1 MHDFFGW
8 ILPEFTPARF
18 AKSAQYLN
26 NVQCMGVFNMI
37 TNIALS
43 RFKWINLPDTCMPDV
58 LEQTLF
64 FYGRALFF
72 EDEDLGFVHTPVN
85 LPGPFNIYYES
96 TVRYAYSFCNYRKKL
111 ELDNSV
117 LIRANHTMSPDYLV
131 VWNYAPKITNCLRAI
146 DVHTETLKRPFL
158 ITCQEKDKQNVRTAI
173 NKIADNEIAV
183 VGQKFVDGDA
193 IKVMNL
199 VKDSHLQ
206 DMWANVKNYFNQCY
220 NSLGVKNNYTEK
232 RERMITTEAEGEGNS
247 IRHMLES
254 ALDERKRACELINKM
269 YGLNVDVEAN
279 ELETFTDEMLE
290 IQAARITGQYG
301 STEEGEI
308 DVSGVESSNE
318 T

>member
-8 ILPEFTPARF
+8 MLPQFMPAKF

-26 NVQCMGVFNMI
+26 NVQCMNVFNMI

-72 EDEDLGFVHTPVN
+72 EDDDLGFVHTPVM
-85 LPGPFNIYYES
+85 LPGPFNIYFES
-96 TVRYAYSFCNYRKKL
+96 TVRQAYSFCNYRKTL
-111 ELDNSV
+111 SINDSV
-117 LIRANHTMSPDYLV
+117 LIRANHTMAPDYLT
-131 VWNYAPKITNCLRAI
+131 VWNYAPKITNCMRAI
-146 DVHTETLKRPFL
+146 DVHTETLKRPFMV
-158 ITCQEKDKQNVRTAI
+158 TCQEKDKQNIRNAI
-173 NKIADNEIAV
+173 NKIADNDIAV
-183 VGQKFVDGDA
+183 VGQKFTDGSA
-193 IKVMNL
+193 INVMNL

-220 NSLGVKNNYTEK
+220 NSLGIKNNYTEK

-247 IRHMLES
+247 IRHMLE
-254 ALDERKRACELINKM
+254 AELDERKRACELINDM
-269 YGLNVDVEAN
+269 FGLNVDVEAN

-290 IQAARITGQYG
+290 AQAAR
-301 STEEGEI
+301 
-308 DVSGVESSNE
+308 VSGMYGNTGGDGDNVSDMESE
-318 T
+318 